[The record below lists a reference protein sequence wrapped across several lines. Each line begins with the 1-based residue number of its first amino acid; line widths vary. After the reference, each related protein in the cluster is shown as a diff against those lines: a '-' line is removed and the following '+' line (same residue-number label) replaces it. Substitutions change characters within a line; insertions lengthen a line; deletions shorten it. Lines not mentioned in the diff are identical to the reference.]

1 MTRRVNNMA
10 MAHTRKAS
18 KVSSLLVLKNIPSK
32 KHYCSVPEKKKK
44 KNTKY
49 SYHKTKRKIFLKTKT
64 KFISLIFYMC
74 VVPDLKIKKKRKKL
88 WGIKKT
94 NR

>member
-44 KNTKY
+44 ILSIPIIKQKERFFKDKN
-49 SYHKTKRKIFLKTKT
+49 KIYLTHFLHVCRPRFKNK
-64 KFISLIFYMC
+64 KE
-74 VVPDLKIKKKRKKL
+74 KKKIM
-88 WGIKKT
+88 G
-94 NR
+94 N